1 MAIDYTRK
9 PSTPAA
15 STPAAPTSG
24 VSLSKVTLSKAAPS
38 ISLTKSGESQGSM
51 RVNLNWST
59 GAAAPEPKKKGF
71 LAKLAAASYGS
82 GGVDLDLGCLYELA
96 DGSKGVIQALGNSF
110 GAIDRAPFIALDGDD
125 RSGSVTGGE
134 NMHINLA
141 RPDMFKQIL
150 IFAMIYDG
158 APNWAAVDGVVTLF
172 PTSGPQVEVKL
183 DSESNSAR
191 ICAIALLESGK
202 QGVTVTRQVEYI
214 QGSQSDLD
222 KKYGWGMKWAAGR
235 K

>member
-1 MAIDYTRK
+1 MAIDYNRK

-15 STPAAPTSG
+15 SA

-38 ISLTKSGESQGSM
+38 ISLTKSGQKQGAM

-59 GAAAPEPKKKGF
+59 GATPAPKKKGF

-110 GAIDRAPFIALDGDD
+110 GSIDTAPYIKLDGDD
-125 RSGSVTGGE
+125 RSGTVVGGE

-141 RPDMFKQIL
+141 RPDLFKRIL

-172 PTSGPQVEVKL
+172 PTAGPQVEVKL
-183 DSESNSAR
+183 DSASNSAR
-191 ICAIALLESGK
+191 ICSIALLENGK
-202 QGVTVTRQVEYI
+202 QGITVTRQVEYI
-214 QGSQSDLD
+214 QGSQADLD
-222 KKYGWGMKWAAGR
+222 KKYNWGMKWAAGR

>member
-9 PSTPAA
+9 PTTPPAA
-15 STPAAPTSG
+15 A
-24 VSLSKVTLSKAAPS
+24 VSLSKVTLSKAAPT
-38 ISLTKSGESQGSM
+38 ISLTKSGEKQGAM
-51 RVNLNWST
+51 RVNLNWSA
-59 GAAAPEPKKKGF
+59 GAAAPQPKKKGF

-96 DGSKGVIQALGNSF
+96 DGTKGVIQALGKSF
-110 GAIDRAPFIALDGDD
+110 GSLETAPYIALDGDD
-125 RSGSVTGGE
+125 RSGTVTGGE

-141 RPDMFKQIL
+141 RPENFKRIL

-172 PTSGPQVEVKL
+172 PTTGPQVEVRL
-183 DSESNSAR
+183 DSDNNSAR
-191 ICAIALLESGK
+191 ICSIALLENTK
-202 QGVTVTRQVEYI
+202 QGITVTREVEYI
-214 QGSQSDLD
+214 EGSQSDLD